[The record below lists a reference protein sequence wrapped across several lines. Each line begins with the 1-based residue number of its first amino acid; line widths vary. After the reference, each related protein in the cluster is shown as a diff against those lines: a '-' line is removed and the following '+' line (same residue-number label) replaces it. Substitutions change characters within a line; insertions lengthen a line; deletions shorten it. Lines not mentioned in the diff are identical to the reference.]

1 MDFKPS
7 RDFAIQALNEFIEKN
22 LVDYSRLRNFDFGP
36 DKRSNVSCLSPYV
49 THGIVT
55 EVEIIKN
62 SLKKYPFVKNEKFIQ
77 EVLWRVYWK
86 GWLELRADVWRD
98 YIIDLNKL
106 KQEHK
111 NNKNYLE
118 AIEGK
123 TKIECFN
130 AWVNELKNYNY
141 LHNHARMWFAS
152 IWIFTLGLPWQLG
165 AEFFMR
171 YLFDGDSASNTFG
184 WRWVAGIQ
192 TKGKNYVALEW
203 NIKKFTNNRF
213 SNIKLNENPVPVID
227 DRNYSIVN
235 NGFINTN
242 LSNNQDLLIFEN
254 NLSFEQ
260 SDFIDQS
267 FKNLYFVFNGNETR
281 QIKLDKKVIDFKKSL
296 FNDQI
301 ENLKNK
307 SFNCKM
313 INIKD
318 LKDMKENL
326 LALYPSVGEN
336 LDYINSNNLKNIN
349 FLYRKIDQY
358 SWKYCN
364 KGFFN
369 FKNYIPKIV
378 QEFI

>member
-1 MDFKPS
+1 MDFTPS

-22 LVDYSRLRNFDFGP
+22 LVEYSRLRNFDFGP

-49 THGIVT
+49 THGVIS
-55 EVEIIKN
+55 EIEIIKK
-62 SLKKYPFVKNEKFIQ
+62 SLKKYSFVKNEKYIQ

-86 GWLELRADVWRD
+86 GWLELRPDVWTD
-98 YIIDLNKL
+98 FIIDLNKL
-106 KQEHK
+106 KQEYK

-130 AWVNELKNYNY
+130 TWVNELKNYNY

-213 SNIKLNENPVPVID
+213 SNIKLKENPVPIID
-227 DRNYSIVN
+227 DRNYSILN
-235 NGFINTN
+235 NDFINAN

-254 NLSFEQ
+254 HLSFEK
-260 SDFIDQS
+260 SDFKDHS
-267 FKNLYFVFNGNETR
+267 FKNLYFVFNENETR
-281 QIKLDKKVIDFKKSL
+281 QIKLDEKVIDFKKSL
-296 FNDQI
+296 ISDQI

-307 SFNCKM
+307 SLNCKM

-326 LALYPSVGEN
+326 FALYPSVGEN
-336 LDYINSNNLKNIN
+336 LDYINSNNFKNIN

-378 QEFI
+378 QKFI

>member
-22 LVDYSRLRNFDFGP
+22 LVEYSRLRNFDFGP

-49 THGIVT
+49 THGVIS
-55 EVEIIKN
+55 EIEIIKK
-62 SLKKYPFVKNEKFIQ
+62 SLKKYSFVKNEKFIQ

-86 GWLELRADVWRD
+86 GWLELRPDVWTD
-98 YIIDLNKL
+98 FIIDLNKL
-106 KQEHK
+106 KQEYK

-130 AWVNELKNYNY
+130 TWVNELKNYNY

-213 SNIKLNENPVPVID
+213 SNIKLKENPVPVID
-227 DRNYSIVN
+227 DRNYPIVN
-235 NGFINTN
+235 NDFINAN

-254 NLSFEQ
+254 HLSFEK
-260 SDFIDQS
+260 SDFKDHS
-267 FKNLYFVFNGNETR
+267 FKNLYFVFNENETR
-281 QIKLDKKVIDFKKSL
+281 QIKLDEKVIDFKKSL
-296 FNDQI
+296 ITDQI

-307 SFNCKM
+307 SLNCKM

-326 LALYPSVGEN
+326 FALYPSVGEN

-369 FKNYIPKIV
+369 FKNYIPNIV
-378 QEFI
+378 QKFI

>member
-22 LVDYSRLRNFDFGP
+22 LVEYSRLRNFDFGP

-49 THGIVT
+49 THGVIS
-55 EVEIIKN
+55 EIEIIKK
-62 SLKKYPFVKNEKFIQ
+62 SLKKYSFVKNEKFIQ

-86 GWLELRADVWRD
+86 GWLELRPDVWTD
-98 YIIDLNKL
+98 FIIDLNKL
-106 KQEHK
+106 QQEYK

-130 AWVNELKNYNY
+130 TWVNELKNYNY

-213 SNIKLNENPVPVID
+213 SNIQLKENPVPVID

-235 NGFINTN
+235 NDFINAN

-254 NLSFEQ
+254 HLSFEK
-260 SDFIDQS
+260 SDFKDHS
-267 FKNLYFVFNGNETR
+267 FKNLYFVFNENETR
-281 QIKLDKKVIDFKKSL
+281 QIKLDEKVIDFKKSL
-296 FNDQI
+296 ITDQI

-307 SFNCKM
+307 SLNCKM

-369 FKNYIPKIV
+369 FKNCIPKIV
-378 QEFI
+378 QKFI

>member
-22 LVDYSRLRNFDFGP
+22 LVEYSRLRNFDFGP

-49 THGIVT
+49 THGVIS
-55 EVEIIKN
+55 EIEIIKK
-62 SLKKYPFVKNEKFIQ
+62 SLKKYSFVKNEKFIQ

-86 GWLELRADVWRD
+86 GWLELRPDVWTD
-98 YIIDLNKL
+98 FIIDLNKL
-106 KQEHK
+106 KQEYK

-130 AWVNELKNYNY
+130 TWVNELKNYNY

-213 SNIKLNENPVPVID
+213 SNIKLKENPVPIID
-227 DRNYSIVN
+227 DRNYSILN
-235 NGFINTN
+235 NDFINAN

-254 NLSFEQ
+254 HLSFEK
-260 SDFIDQS
+260 SDFKDHS
-267 FKNLYFVFNGNETR
+267 FKNLYFVFNENETR
-281 QIKLDKKVIDFKKSL
+281 QIKLDEKVIDFKKSL
-296 FNDQI
+296 ITDQI

-307 SFNCKM
+307 SLNCKM

-378 QEFI
+378 QKFI